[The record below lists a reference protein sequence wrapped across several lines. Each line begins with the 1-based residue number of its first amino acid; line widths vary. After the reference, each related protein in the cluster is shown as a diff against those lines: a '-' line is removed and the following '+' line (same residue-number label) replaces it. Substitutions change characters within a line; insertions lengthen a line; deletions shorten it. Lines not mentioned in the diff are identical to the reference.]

1 MLESILNNIYL
12 YHGLILFGE
21 SLILFVL
28 IHMLYQRRTPAN
40 MIAWLLSMV
49 LVPYIFVVLYFV
61 IGARKRKNIYQKGE
75 LALVQRH
82 SDEVVNSTE
91 AVLRAHGVS
100 DANKNEHFE
109 LYTDSVR
116 AYESFMACIKNAK
129 KSIYISTYVL
139 KYDDVTKNIF
149 EQLIRKAE
157 EGVEVRMLIDSI
169 GSWALYFSSY
179 KLKALKKSGVKI
191 EFFMPIFRMPFRNYI
206 NLRNHRKI
214 YLFDNK
220 KVLSGGMNLSN
231 EYFGPVSDTQRWEDM
246 LFLIE
251 GQSSKQ
257 FFDIFASDWLY
268 ASGEKLDIEGVEAT
282 KSFGN
287 SIVQVIP
294 SGPDMPNDALY
305 EALLCAIYAA
315 QEKIWIVT
323 PYFIPDATLIQ
334 ALIIAKKRGLD
345 IKLITPK
352 KSNQLMADL
361 ARSSYLSELEEVGID
376 VWLYEGVMLHAKAM
390 LIDHSSVMLGSVNLD
405 NRSLFL
411 NYEVATLVYSSDVI
425 TEVEKWMITL
435 KYRAGLGRE
444 KTSKFRRIL
453 ENFMRIIAPQ
463 M

>member
-1 MLESILNNIYL
+1 M
-12 YHGLILFGE
+12 
-21 SLILFVL
+21 
-28 IHMLYQRRTPAN
+28 
-40 MIAWLLSMV
+40 
-49 LVPYIFVVLYFV
+49 
-61 IGARKRKNIYQKGE
+61 
-75 LALVQRH
+75 
-82 SDEVVNSTE
+82 
-91 AVLRAHGVS
+91 
-100 DANKNEHFE
+100 
-109 LYTDSVR
+109 
-116 AYESFMACIKNAK
+116 
-129 KSIYISTYVL
+129 
-139 KYDDVTKNIF
+139 
-149 EQLIRKAE
+149 
-157 EGVEVRMLIDSI
+157 IDSI

-361 ARSSYLSELEEVGID
+361 ARSLYLSELEEVGID
-376 VWLYEGVMLHAKAM
+376 VWLYEGAMLHAKAM

-425 TEVEKWMITL
+425 TEVEKWMTTL
-435 KYRAGLGRE
+435 KYRADLGRE